1 MFRVLFVSLGILLFS
16 TLPKA
21 TFLESVVFASPPA
34 AADTIA
40 TVPTTISPVGMIS
53 PGRMVTF
60 EWNALADAA
69 WYYLWV
75 SMPSG
80 GRLDRWYDGR
90 HICQM
95 TICAVTP
102 GLPTEAGLYRWWVK
116 AWSPTTGYSEWSG
129 ETQYI
134 VTTAA
139 PLLTEPSGL
148 VETSQPSFIWY
159 ASPGA
164 TWYYLW
170 LSGPDGFVVSQWFPA
185 TNCAAGVCV
194 QSSLVLA
201 PGEYHWWLQAWQD
214 HGGYS
219 PWSTGL
225 AFTIDDGV
233 STPPPPDW
241 IEPTEEVTATLEPT
255 EEVTATLEPT
265 EEVTATLEP
274 TEEVTAT
281 LEPTEEVTATIE
293 PTEEVTATIEPT
305 EEVTATLEPTSAPTE
320 ATATVEPTPE
330 PTVETV
336 TPTPTLEP
344 TPEWETTAEATQSSD
359 GG

>member
-21 TFLESVVFASPPA
+21 TFLNSVVFASPPA
-34 AADTIA
+34 LAADVIA

-60 EWNALADAA
+60 EWNTLPDAA

-75 SMPSG
+75 STPSG
-80 GRLDRWYDGR
+80 GRLDRWYDGN
-90 HICQM
+90 HICQL

-116 AWSPTTGYSEWSG
+116 AWSPVTGYSEWSS

-148 VETSQPSFIWY
+148 VQTSQPTFQWY

-185 TNCAAGVCV
+185 TNCFAGVCLM
-194 QSSLVLA
+194 SPLLLP

-233 STPPPPDW
+233 SIPPPPDG
-241 IEPTEEVTATLEPT
+241 
-255 EEVTATLEPT
+255 
-265 EEVTATLEP
+265 
-274 TEEVTAT
+274 
-281 LEPTEEVTATIE
+281 IE

-305 EEVTATLEPTSAPTE
+305 EEVTATLEPTEEVTATVEPTEEVTATLEPTEEVTATLEPTVAPTE

-344 TPEWETTAEATQSSD
+344 TPESETTAEATQSSD